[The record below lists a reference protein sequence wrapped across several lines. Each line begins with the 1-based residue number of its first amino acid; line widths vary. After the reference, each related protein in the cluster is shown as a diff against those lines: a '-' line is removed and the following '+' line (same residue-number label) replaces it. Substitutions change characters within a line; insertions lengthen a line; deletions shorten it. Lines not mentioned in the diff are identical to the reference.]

1 MDTYSE
7 FIDFSLYTKCC
18 FVGVVTEYQRSN
30 GTTDFGVFIIRQSR
44 TTKELVRL
52 IRTANL
58 YRMSKCGLKA
68 NDFYKD
74 RLTKKNIS
82 YIENV
87 LIPKME
93 KTLVRLDTDER
104 LINFGMPLYQMKR
117 YFSAILED
125 LKTDLK
131 FFSNVAICSRK
142 VRRIKRGSTSPLRG
156 MIPSSNLSSVSG
168 FG

>member
-1 MDTYSE
+1 ML
-7 FIDFSLYTKCC
+7 FRWCC
-18 FVGVVTEYQRSN
+18 HWYQRAN

-104 LINFGMPLYQMKR
+104 LINFGMLYQMKR

-156 MIPSSNLSSVSG
+156 MIPRSVFCLW